1 MQWGWI
7 RSVKFRWWLPVV
19 SLVVWGV
26 IVAVPA
32 VQMDRA
38 LRAAGAEGKKAG
50 VVVGT
55 FRGTVLPENF
65 AAFAVNSA
73 VVTHSHAITAM
84 EMPGALVQMP
94 MAVAL
99 TNPELWY
106 PQQLDQGT
114 GSWLAMPLYCLPAWW
129 LVGLGVEALLGRKVR
144 WMLLAV
150 GSVACGLFGVLL
162 VGYLAGWTVPGRVVE
177 GWVMAGLGMWMG
189 LFAMLPVGWVAGR
202 KQLRVSSKE

>member
-1 MQWGWI
+1 MRWGWM
-7 RSVKFRWWLPVV
+7 RSVKFRWWLPVL

-38 LRAAGAEGKKAG
+38 LRAVGAEGKNAG

-65 AAFAVNSA
+65 AAFAMNAA

-94 MAVAL
+94 MVVAL

-129 LVGLGVEALLGRKVR
+129 LVGLGMEALVGRRVR
-144 WMLLAV
+144 WLLLAL
-150 GSVACGLFGVLL
+150 GSVMGV
-162 VGYLAGWTVPGRVVE
+162 GWVVVVRVE
-177 GWVMAGLGMWMG
+177 GWVVAGLGMWMG
-189 LFAMLPVGWVAGR
+189 LFAVLPVGWVVGR
-202 KQLRVSSKE
+202 KSWVVGSE